1 MAVPNKGGEYS
12 IRFPNA
18 RSREN
23 PVAPRHELPIP
34 LTIVHEGAVTRGEV
48 RDISASGIWVW
59 NVSALPPIGSSVRV
73 NVLLMGCSE
82 PSLQVT
88 AEVVRYTGDGGFAA
102 RFVSL
107 DPTAQKAL
115 RVGIHGLAARL
126 EDDDDVTV
134 ATWSGQVASRLDPE
148 LRQLLT
154 CIAASQGKDTREL
167 IRECAHQ
174 GLIRF
179 VK

>member
-1 MAVPNKGGEYS
+1 MTAPKKGGGYS
-12 IRFPNA
+12 IRFPSA
-18 RSREN
+18 RPREKR
-23 PVAPRHELPIP
+23 VAPRYELPIP

-48 RDISASGIWVW
+48 RNISASGIWVR
-59 NVSALPPIGSSVRV
+59 NVSALPPIGSTIRV
-73 NVLLMGCSE
+73 NVLLMGCDE

-88 AEVVRYTGDGGFAA
+88 AEVVRYTDDGGFAA
-102 RFVSL
+102 GFVSL

-115 RVGIHGLAARL
+115 RVGIEGLAARL
-126 EDDDDVTV
+126 DDDVTV

-148 LRQLLT
+148 LRQLLA
-154 CIAASQGKDTREL
+154 CIAASQGRDTREL
-167 IRECAHQ
+167 IRECAHR